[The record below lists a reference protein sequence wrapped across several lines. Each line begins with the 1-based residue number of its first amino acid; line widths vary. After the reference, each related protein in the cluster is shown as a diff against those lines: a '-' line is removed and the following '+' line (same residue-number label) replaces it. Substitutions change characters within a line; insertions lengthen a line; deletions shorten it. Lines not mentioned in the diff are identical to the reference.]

1 MTEETQPTT
10 EAPDAPFTD
19 LTSPGQQGQLPGA
32 EPADEVFSDPAPGHQ
47 PRYAASEQTLLPGP
61 AAKAVLAVVVVA
73 GLIGAALT
81 YLLGTMYGF
90 TVDAVRR
97 TDQWPSVLVCYAAC
111 GGFLA
116 FPCYLVGLYSGNR
129 KWYAIAAA
137 VFGGITILLLILWW
151 I

>member
-1 MTEETQPTT
+1 MP
-10 EAPDAPFTD
+10 P
-19 LTSPGQQGQLPGA
+19 
-32 EPADEVFSDPAPGHQ
+32 V
-47 PRYAASEQTLLPGP
+47 
-61 AAKAVLAVVVVA
+61 
-73 GLIGAALT
+73 
-81 YLLGTMYGF
+81 
-90 TVDAVRR
+90 
-97 TDQWPSVLVCYAAC
+97 